1 MQRAI
6 IVLWVLLALSCPC
19 GAAEDSG
26 MAPPVYRYLMVVET
40 SAKMERLKQVTLDTV
55 HELILT
61 GMYGRIQRGEVLG
74 IWPFKTDVDRKLSR
88 PIHWSAR
95 ERVDLANF
103 IFRKLRDVSCSKE
116 SSLEAAMAAVMAEA
130 RRSERLT
137 VFLITSGAEP
147 FRGTEFDQEI
157 NAVFQ
162 QHVDAM
168 SAARRPFVSVLVF
181 EGGEVVA
188 HAVTPGGRPIYI
200 PLTPDAEPVAEPV
213 AEPEKPEPEAI
224 VPVAVPKPLTVEEI
238 EAKVREAEVERAAER
253 AVEVE
258 AEIVPAVEP
267 VAEPEKV
274 ESEAA
279 VVPAAVPKPLTVEE
293 IEAKLREAEAER
305 AAERAVEFE
314 AEAVP
319 AVEPVAEP
327 EKVEPEAPEPPAAVE
342 PATVE
347 GILAQIREAEVERL
361 AESAVEAEAVTVL
374 DAELAPERG
383 PEPIAREETGVPAQ
397 ETPWK
402 ESRRGP
408 VFYLAA
414 GVGLMVLAMVVIWWR
429 YHRPRRRFH
438 ASVISQSMNQ
448 K

>member
-1 MQRAI
+1 M
-6 IVLWVLLALSCPC
+6 
-19 GAAEDSG
+19 D
-26 MAPPVYRYLMVVET
+26 
-40 SAKMERLKQVTLDTV
+40 RLKQVTLDTV
-55 HELILT
+55 HELILS

-74 IWPFKTDVDRKLSR
+74 IWPFKSDVDRKLSR

-103 IFRKLRDVSCSKE
+103 IFRKLRDVSFSKE
-116 SSLEAAMAAVMAEA
+116 SSLGAAMTAIMAEA
-130 RRSERLT
+130 GRSERLT

-147 FRGTEFDQEI
+147 FRGTGFDPEI

-162 QHVDAM
+162 QHGDAM

-200 PLTPDAEPVAEPV
+200 PRAPDVGVVTVPL
-213 AEPEKPEPEAI
+213 AEPEKSEPEAI
-224 VPVAVPKPLTVEEI
+224 VPAVAPEPL
-238 EAKVREAEVERAAER
+238 A
-253 AVEVE
+253 
-258 AEIVPAVEP
+258 
-267 VAEPEKV
+267 
-274 ESEAA
+274 
-279 VVPAAVPKPLTVEE
+279 VEE
-293 IEAKLREAEAER
+293 IEAKLREAEVERPAED
-305 AAERAVEFE
+305 VVE
-314 AEAVP
+314 AEKVAVP
-319 AVEPVAEP
+319 TVEPLAEP
-327 EKVEPEAPEPPAAVE
+327 EKLEPEATVPPVAVE

-361 AESAVEAEAVTVL
+361 AESAVEAEAVTVPG
-374 DAELAPERG
+374 AELAPEHGR
-383 PEPIAREETGVPAQ
+383 EPIAREETGAPAQ
-397 ETPWK
+397 ETPWM

-429 YHRPRRRFH
+429 LHRPRRRFH